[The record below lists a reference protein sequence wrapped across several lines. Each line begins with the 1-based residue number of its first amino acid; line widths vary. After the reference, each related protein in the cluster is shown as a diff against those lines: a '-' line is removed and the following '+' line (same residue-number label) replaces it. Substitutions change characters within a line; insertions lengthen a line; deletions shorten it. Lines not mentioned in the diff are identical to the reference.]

1 MLEDRIRDDNVMS
14 EYYFFNEIKKVQGI
28 EKWFK
33 QTFKGVVYLEHTAPV
48 TFTIDRVTYTIRYI
62 AETDIIYTI
71 KLYGKNENIRSYHN
85 TIREK

>member
-1 MLEDRIRDDNVMS
+1 MS

-48 TFTIDRVTYTIRYI
+48 TFTIDHVTYAIRYNQ
-62 AETDIIYTI
+62 ESDYIYTI
-71 KLYGKNENIRSYHN
+71 KLHGHNTNIRGYHAD
-85 TIREK
+85 IRNRVERYLNNLKE